1 MAPRNLAL
9 DNLRA
14 LAMLAGVLFHAA
26 LAHSPLV
33 QPFFPTADAAQ
44 VAWLDGLLWPLHLV
58 RVPLF
63 FVLAGYFA
71 AHTLARRGVGGL
83 MQDRA
88 RRLLVPLVLG
98 VPLLHGVMGVL
109 VQHALA
115 QVQRP
120 SPLLT
125 WLREAQAA
133 GHPQLPPG
141 TGHLWFLYYLLLF
154 TLLIWVARQLL
165 PPALGAWLQRL
176 PLRAWLLGLPLL
188 LAPALAS
195 VSAPHPA
202 PESLLPQFWALVCY
216 GSFFVFGYRA
226 EPHLPALM
234 QTRLL
239 GLLGAAGGLACAAF
253 LLLLWPPRAQAGL
266 LMGLVSA
273 CASVWMTLPLLGLG
287 QRLLNIRHALLRHLA
302 DASYWIYLVHLPV
315 LFALQFAWMD
325 QPWPWTLKL
334 PLAVGATLAIGLLS
348 FELGVR
354 RGALGRWLLGRR
366 RPAEPQA
373 V

>member
-1 MAPRNLAL
+1 MDPRNLAL

-44 VAWLDGLLWPLHLV
+44 VAWLDAVLWPLHLV
-58 RVPLF
+58 RVPVF

-71 AHTLARRGVGGL
+71 AHTLARRGMGGL
-83 MQDRA
+83 MRDRA

-98 VPLLHGVMGVL
+98 VPLLHGVMGAL
-109 VQHALA
+109 VQQAVVH
-115 QVQRP
+115 VQQP
-120 SPLLT
+120 SPLLR

-133 GHPQLPPG
+133 GHPLPPPG

-216 GSFFVFGYRA
+216 GGFFVFGYCA
-226 EPHLPALM
+226 GPHLPALV
-234 QTRLL
+234 QARTL
-239 GLLGAAGGLACAAF
+239 GLLGGAGGLACAAF
-253 LLLLWPPRAQAGL
+253 LLLLWPARAQAGL

-273 CASVWMTLPLLGLG
+273 CASVWLTLALLGLG
-287 QRLLNIRHALLRHLA
+287 QRLLNIRHAPLRHLA

-325 QPWPWTLKL
+325 QPWPWYLKL
-334 PLAVGATLAIGLLS
+334 PLAVVATLAIGLLS
-348 FELGVR
+348 FEMGVR
-354 RGALGRWLLGRR
+354 RGALGRWLLGRSPR
-366 RPAEPQA
+366 PQA
-373 V
+373 VA